1 MGWITSGNILT
12 QEDKIMKIC
21 IPTETAAGLEA
32 RVFEHFGSAPYFIVY
47 DTDTK
52 TFEVLNN
59 GNQQHEH
66 GMCQPLGVLGDS
78 DFNTVVCKGM
88 GARAVQKLNQ
98 AGIRV
103 YKAVTETVR
112 ETVGKYNQGSL
123 AEITVVDACNHHDC
137 H

>member
-12 QEDKIMKIC
+12 FKEKTMKIC
-21 IPTETAAGLEA
+21 IPTETDAGSEA
-32 RVFEHFGSAPYFIVY
+32 KVYDHFGSAPYFTVY

-52 TFEVLNN
+52 TCAVIDN
-59 GNQQHEH
+59 GNQHHKH

-78 DFNTVVCKGM
+78 DFNTVICKGM
-88 GARAVQKLNQ
+88 GTRAVQKLNQ

-103 YKAVTETVR
+103 YKTVTETVG
-112 ETVGKYNQGSL
+112 EIIGKYNQK
-123 AEITVVDACNHHDC
+123 AFEEITLIDACNHHDC